1 MTLNQLLD
9 GIEVVARDGE
19 APEDIRGLQ
28 YDSRKIEPG
37 QLFVAIQGEVADGN
51 RFVGNAVE
59 RGAAGVISER
69 PRRGDCAAAVWIQ
82 VADARKAL
90 ATAAANWFGRPAE
103 RLHLVGIT
111 GTNGKTTTAFLTDSL
126 LRQSGQRTGL
136 IGTIEYHIADRVVP
150 SPHTTPE
157 SMDLQGLLAAM
168 LDAGCQSAV
177 LEASSHAL
185 AMDRLWNCRFDVA
198 VFTNLTQDHLDY
210 HGTMERY
217 QEAKRRLFT
226 GTGAGA
232 PRAAVVNA
240 DDPASHAM
248 VDGFGGDVLTY
259 GFSPRAH
266 LRAAHVENSP
276 AGLRFHL
283 DGPKGWKA
291 DLTSPLA
298 GRVNVL
304 NMLAAIGAGLEM
316 GLDRE
321 VVLAGVQQL
330 QRVPGRFERVDQGQ
344 PFLVIV
350 DYAHTPDALINVL
363 RLAREIVAHPQ
374 QQGRVLTVFGCGGDR
389 DRGKRPLMGAAAGN
403 ASEFVVV
410 TSDNPR
416 SEDPRLIINDVVVG
430 LQRTPARCVIEPDR
444 RKAIQVAMAEAA
456 PGDLVLIAG
465 KGHESDQI
473 LGTEKIH
480 FDDVEEARLALQG
493 LGFGAAA
500 RGGKP

>member
-9 GIEVVARDGE
+9 GIEVVACQGE
-19 APEDIRGLQ
+19 VPAAISGLQ
-28 YDSRKIEPG
+28 YDSRRIEPG
-37 QLFVAIQGEVADGN
+37 QLFVAIQGEVVDGN
-51 RFVGNAVE
+51 RFVRNAME
-59 RGAAGVISER
+59 RGAIGVLSEQPR
-69 PRRGDCAAAVWIQ
+69 PADCASGVWVQ

-90 ATAAANWFGRPAE
+90 ATASANWFGRPADS
-103 RLHLVGIT
+103 LHLVGIT
-111 GTNGKTTTAFLTDSL
+111 GTNGKTTTAYLTDSL

-136 IGTIEYHIADRVVP
+136 IGTIEYHIADKVTP

-157 SMDLQGLLAAM
+157 SMDLQRLFADM
-168 LDAGCQSAV
+168 REAGCQAAV

-185 AMDRLWNCRFDVA
+185 AMDRLWGCRFDVA

-217 QEAKRRLFT
+217 REAKRRLFT

-240 DDPASHAM
+240 DDPVSHAM
-248 VDGFGGDVLTY
+248 VEGFAGDVLTY
-259 GFSPRAH
+259 GFSSRAQ
-266 LRAAHVENSP
+266 LRASHVENSP
-276 AGLRFHL
+276 SGLRCHL
-283 DGPKGWKA
+283 DGPKGWKVE
-291 DLTSPLA
+291 LSSPLA

-304 NMLAAIGAGLEM
+304 NMLAAIGVGLQLEM
-316 GLDRE
+316 DRE
-321 VVLAGVQQL
+321 AILQGVQQVR
-330 QRVPGRFERVDQGQ
+330 RVPGRFEKVDEGQ

-350 DYAHTPDALINVL
+350 DYAHTPDALVNVL
-363 RLAREIVAHPQ
+363 RLAREIVTRPQ

-389 DRGKRPLMGAAAGN
+389 DRGKRPLMGAAAGA
-403 ASEFVVV
+403 ASELVVV

-416 SEDPRLIINDVVVG
+416 SEDPRLIINDTVVG

-444 RKAIQVAMAEAA
+444 RKAIQLAMAEAA

-465 KGHESDQI
+465 KGHENYQI

-480 FDDVEEARLALQG
+480 FDDVEEARLTLRAMG
-493 LGFGAAA
+493 YRTAA
-500 RGGKP
+500 GSGKP

>member
-9 GIEVVARDGE
+9 GIEVVACHGE
-19 APEDIRGLQ
+19 APATIGGLQ

-37 QLFVAIQGEVADGN
+37 QLFVAIQGEVVDGN
-51 RFVGNAVE
+51 RFVQNALE
-59 RGAAGVISER
+59 RGATGVLSER
-69 PRRGDCAAAVWIQ
+69 PCPDGFTGVWVQ
-82 VADARKAL
+82 VAEARKAL

-103 RLHLVGIT
+103 ALHLIGIT

-136 IGTIEYHIADRVVP
+136 IGTIEYHIADRVLP

-157 SMDLQGLLAAM
+157 SMDLQRLFAEM
-168 LDAGCQSAV
+168 RDAGCHSAV

-185 AMDRLWNCRFDVA
+185 AMDRVWGCRFDVA

-217 QEAKRRLFT
+217 QEAKRRLFA

-248 VDGFGGDVLTY
+248 VEGFPGEVLTY

-266 LRAAHVENSP
+266 LRASRVENSP
-276 AGLRFHL
+276 SGLRFHL
-283 DGPKGWKA
+283 DGPKGWKSA
-291 DLTSPLA
+291 ISSPLA

-304 NMLAAIGAGLEM
+304 NMLAAMGAGLAM
-316 GLDRE
+316 GLDHE
-321 VVLAGVQQL
+321 VILEGVQQL
-330 QRVPGRFERVDQGQ
+330 SRVPGRFERVDEGQ

-363 RLAREIVAHPQ
+363 RLAREIVTRPHAP
-374 QQGRVLTVFGCGGDR
+374 GRVLTVFGCGGDR

-403 ASEFVVV
+403 ASDWVAV

-416 SEDPRLIINDVVVG
+416 SEDPRLIINDTVVG
-430 LQRTPARCVIEPDR
+430 LQRTPAHCVIEPDR
-444 RKAIQVAMAEAA
+444 RKAIRLAIAEAA

-465 KGHESDQI
+465 KGHEKYQI

-480 FDDVEEARLALQG
+480 FDDVEEARLALQA
-493 LGFGAAA
+493 LGYGVTA
-500 RGGKP
+500 GSGKQ

>member
-9 GIEVVARDGE
+9 GIDVVAIQGD
-19 APEDIRGLQ
+19 APADIRGLQ

-37 QLFVAIQGEVADGN
+37 QVFVAIQGEVVDGN
-51 RFVGNAVE
+51 RFVGSALE

-69 PRRGDCAAAVWIQ
+69 PRPSECAAAVWVQ
-82 VADARKAL
+82 VAEARKAL
-90 ATAAANWFGRPAE
+90 ATAAANWYGRPSD

-136 IGTIEYHIADRVVP
+136 IGTIEYHVADRVVP

-157 SMDLQGLLAAM
+157 SMDLQHLF
-168 LDAGCQSAV
+168 AGMVEAECQSAV

-185 AMDRLWNCRFDVA
+185 AMDRLWGCHFDVA

-232 PRAAVVNA
+232 PRTAVVNA
-240 DDPASHAM
+240 DDPVSAAM
-248 VDGFGGDVLTY
+248 VEGFRGEVLTY
-259 GFSPRAH
+259 GFSPRAQ
-266 LRAAHVENSP
+266 LRASHVENSP

-291 DLTSPLA
+291 EIASPMA

-304 NMLAAIGAGLEM
+304 NMLAAIGVGLQM

-321 VVLAGVQQL
+321 VILAGVQRL
-330 QRVPGRFERVDQGQ
+330 RRVPGRFERVDAGQ

-350 DYAHTPDALINVL
+350 DYAHTPDALVNVL
-363 RLAREIVAHPQ
+363 RLAREIVTPA
-374 QQGRVLTVFGCGGDR
+374 QGRVLTVFGCGGDR

-403 ASEFVVV
+403 VSEFVVV

-416 SEDPRLIINDVVVG
+416 SEDPRLIINDAVVG
-430 LQRTPARCVIEPDR
+430 LQRTAARWVIEPDR
-444 RKAIQVAMAEAA
+444 RAAIGMAMAEAA

-465 KGHESDQI
+465 KGHENYQI
-473 LGTEKIH
+473 LGKETVH
-480 FDDVEEARLALQG
+480 FDDVEEARRALQG
-493 LGFGAAA
+493 LGYGAAGQED
-500 RGGKP
+500 RKR